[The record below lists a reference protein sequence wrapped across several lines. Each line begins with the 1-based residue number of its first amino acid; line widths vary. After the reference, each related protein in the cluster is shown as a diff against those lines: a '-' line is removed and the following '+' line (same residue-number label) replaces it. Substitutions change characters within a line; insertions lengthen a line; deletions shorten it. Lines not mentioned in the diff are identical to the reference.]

1 MMAQDAPPLAATA
14 GAGAPPAGRPVAR
27 RQAALAFIVITI
39 IIDMLAMGVTAPILP
54 TLIQQMSGDK
64 ALGGIMNGVFVAVF
78 ALMQFLF
85 SPVLG
90 GLSDRYGRRPV
101 LIFSIA
107 GLGLNYIVM
116 ALAPNLA
123 WLLIARVLTG
133 VTSANM
139 STAAAYIAD
148 VTPAERR
155 ASAFGLMSGAFSIGF
170 ILGPALGGLAGA
182 IDPRAPFWVAAGL
195 SLLNAI
201 YGWFVLPESL
211 THERRA
217 RFSWRR
223 ANSIG
228 SLRLLASHPE
238 LLILAAINLLTQF
251 AGAVYPTCFVI
262 YAVQRYGWTAN
273 TMGLSLAGFGL
284 SSGIVQWTLTG
295 RAARWF
301 GEHKS
306 IVIGL
311 VFGTIGMA
319 TFGLASSPILFALAI
334 PVMTLSGVAQPATQ
348 ALMTRRVAPSEQGQ
362 LQGANTS
369 LQSLA
374 QVGAPLLF
382 GAIYTLVLPLGSKPL
397 LGAPFLLASLVMLT
411 AVGLAWWAFM
421 RPGRAPEPAY

>member
-1 MMAQDAPPLAATA
+1 MAHDAPPLTDPA
-14 GAGAPPAGRPVAR
+14 GADATSGGSAGGG

-78 ALMQFLF
+78 ALMQFVF

-101 LIFSIA
+101 LIFSIF
-107 GLGLNYIVM
+107 GLGLNYIMM
-116 ALAPNLA
+116 AMAPSLG
-123 WLLIARVLTG
+123 WLLAARVLTG

-155 ASAFGLMSGAFSIGF
+155 AAAFGLMSGAFSIGF

-182 IDPRAPFWVAAGL
+182 IDPRAPFWLAAGFCL
-195 SLLNAI
+195 VNGV

-211 THERRA
+211 SRERRA
-217 RFSWRR
+217 PFNWRR

-228 SLRLLASHPE
+228 SLHLLGSHPE
-238 LLILAAINLLTQF
+238 LLVLAIVNLLTQF
-251 AGAVYPTCFVI
+251 ASAVYPTVFVI
-262 YAVQRYGWTAN
+262 YAAARYGWSASA
-273 TMGLSLAGFGL
+273 MGLCLAGFGL
-284 SSGIVQWTLTG
+284 SSGLVQWTLTG
-295 RAARWF
+295 RTARWF
-301 GEHKS
+301 GERGA

-319 TFGLASSPILFALAI
+319 MFGLAATPLIFALAI

-374 QVGAPLLF
+374 QVAAPLLF
-382 GAIYTLVLPLGSKPL
+382 GWLYSLVQPWNWPPA
-397 LGAPFLLASLVMLT
+397 LGAPFLLASLFMLT

-421 RPGRAPEPAY
+421 RPGPRLANA